1 MHAQPP
7 FACMHTATAQQ
18 IEKLPLRGDSGAP
31 RDSGEHAADGIG
43 DMVHLDVLLVVA
55 S

>member
-1 MHAQPP
+1 MH
-7 FACMHTATAQQ
+7 ATAQQ
-18 IEKLPLRGDSGAP
+18 IENAHLTGDSGTP